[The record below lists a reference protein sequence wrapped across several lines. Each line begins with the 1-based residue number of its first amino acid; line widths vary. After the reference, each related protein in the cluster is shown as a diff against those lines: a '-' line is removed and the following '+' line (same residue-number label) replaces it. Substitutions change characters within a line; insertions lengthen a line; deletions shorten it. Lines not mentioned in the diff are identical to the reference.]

1 MSNYVVSRDE
11 TIKILREYKK
21 KHEKE
26 YGIEMLG
33 IFGSVA
39 RGQATENSDVDVVIR
54 TKTPNLFILSKIRQE
69 LEELFHHHVDMVS
82 YREKMNLFLK
92 RRIDNEA
99 FYV

>member
-1 MSNYVVSRDE
+1 MKSDAVSRE
-11 TIKILREYKK
+11 KTIEILKEYKRQ
-21 KHEKE
+21 HEKE

-54 TKTPNLFILSKIRQE
+54 TKKPNLFLLSKIRQE
-69 LEELFHHHVDMVS
+69 LEELFHQHVDMVS
-82 YREKMNLFLK
+82 YRERMNLFLK
-92 RRIDNEA
+92 KRIDSDA